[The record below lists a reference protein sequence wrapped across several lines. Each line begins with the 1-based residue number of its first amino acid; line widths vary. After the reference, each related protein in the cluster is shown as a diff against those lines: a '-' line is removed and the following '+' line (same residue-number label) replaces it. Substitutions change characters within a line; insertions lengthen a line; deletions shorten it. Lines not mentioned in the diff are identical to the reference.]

1 MEVGEMDNTAV
12 GNMSALST
20 QDQDKKI
27 EAMEQELQILKGSI
41 KKLMIDIRE
50 EINSVENPFLNLQQ
64 LQAPIAKS
72 EVKAMSVPA
81 SAMDD
86 FFDEPICMP
95 AEEPE
100 KVDVEKT
107 VSNIQK
113 TFPAEKPQPKKA
125 EVEAPK
131 EIPVKDEIIMEEA
144 NPMEIEE
151 PKMLLSQMKESMKV
165 SEEKASQNGPRRLD
179 PETIIKLMHWTR
191 TVLLKNG
198 TVRFYNLLDAYVSM
212 GYLNA
217 DTKNTIEKMSRL
229 VTPETDLSPKDMDI
243 KECVGDMYT
252 LFMILNPRDANL
264 DSRMLGIMLG
274 YEDRSLNI
282 L

>member
-1 MEVGEMDNTAV
+1 MDNTAA
-12 GNMSALST
+12 GNMSALSS

-27 EAMEQELQILKGSI
+27 DAMEKELQILKGSI

-64 LQAPIAKS
+64 LQAPAAKS
-72 EVKAMSVPA
+72 EVKAMNVPA
-81 SAMDD
+81 SVMEDPFED
-86 FFDEPICMP
+86 PVCLP

-100 KVDVEKT
+100 KVDEEKT

-113 TFPAEKPQPKKA
+113 PFPAEKPQPKKV

-131 EIPVKDEIIMEEA
+131 EIPVKEETIMEESY
-144 NPMEIEE
+144 PMEIEE
-151 PKMLLSQMKESMKV
+151 PKMLLTQMKESMKV
-165 SEEKASQNGPRRLD
+165 NEERAAQNGPRRLD

-198 TVRFYNLLDAYVSM
+198 TVRFYNLLDAYVAM

-229 VTPETDLSPKDMDI
+229 VTPETDMAPKDMDI

-252 LFMILNPRDANL
+252 LFIILNPRDKEL

-274 YEDRSLNI
+274 YEDRTLNI